1 MSSARASTVHSRV
14 NQASREAWEDIHDLV
29 IEHCDVMVAAMDAL
43 VDFVKDVRTEKAKR
57 AWGAEKR
64 GNEIQMHNLHMLNS
78 IPAVSTP
85 DAHFYRTIV
94 ILDMLINDASKTGRE
109 IDWLEVEPDR
119 FMLQIAVEL
128 NMGTRS
134 LRDGFRQL
142 RKNRA
147 AAVKHARA
155 AQKAEREVERIYRRA
170 EAKLFEPDDMLER
183 LIPGK
188 PYSKAKEQAMQTVL
202 EMMRRREVFRI
213 LSKGADHL
221 AWAAAQLR
229 ELIAA
234 DPPILGI
241 EVRTL

>member
-1 MSSARASTVHSRV
+1 MSSARASTVQSRL
-14 NQASREAWEDIHDLV
+14 NQASPGAQEDIHDLV

-57 AWGAEKR
+57 AREVEKR
-64 GNEIQMHNLHMLNS
+64 GNEIKVHNLHRLNS
-78 IPAVSTP
+78 VPTASTP

-119 FMLQIAVEL
+119 FMLQIAAEL
-128 NMGTRS
+128 NMGARS
-134 LRDGFRQL
+134 LRDGFYQL

-147 AAVKHARA
+147 AAVKHSRA
-155 AQKAEREVERIYRRA
+155 AQKVEREVERIYRRA
-170 EAKLFEPDDMLER
+170 EAKLFEPDDMLEH

-188 PYSKAKEQAMQTVL
+188 PYSKAKEQAMQAVL
-202 EMMRRREVFRI
+202 EMMRRREIFRI

-229 ELIAA
+229 NMIAT

-241 EVRTL
+241 DVRTL